1 MVPSHAPNATDGFN
15 RSGLVE
21 AILALKRRS
30 VWSRPE
36 AVPIP
41 PTKVGT
47 ARNENIGAGAGA
59 GTALG
64 EVAGAVSTE
73 GAELGGRS
81 QGEAILALW
90 VGAASHFAAVAA
102 VLFFC
107 VYFQKRRG
115 GRRCH
120 WRCGRLEMQK
130 AQAIRQ

>member
-1 MVPSHAPNATDGFN
+1 
-15 RSGLVE
+15 LVE

-30 VWSRPE
+30 AWSRPE

-47 ARNENIGAGAGA
+47 ARNENIGVGAGA

-73 GAELGGRS
+73 GVELGGRS
-81 QGEAILALW
+81 QGEAAILALW

-115 GRRCH
+115 GRCCH

-130 AQAIRQ
+130 AKAIRQ